1 MFTKF
6 TGRFSK
12 DLDKITQVSIKKNV
26 AEIILEIEAANNFSE
41 IKNLKKLKGHSNAYR
56 VRSGNYRIGL
66 FIENGIVEFV
76 RIVDRKDIYK
86 VFP

>member
-76 RIVDRKDIYK
+76 RIVDRKAIYK

>member
-41 IKNLKKLKGHSNAYR
+41 IKDLKKLKGHSNAYR

>member
-41 IKNLKKLKGHSNAYR
+41 IKNLKKLKGQTLT
-56 VRSGNYRIGL
+56 G
-66 FIENGIVEFV
+66 
-76 RIVDRKDIYK
+76 
-86 VFP
+86 

>member
-1 MFTKF
+1 MITRF

-12 DLDKITQVSIKKNV
+12 DLDKITQASIKKNV

-56 VRSGNYRIGL
+56 VRIGNYRIGL